1 MVILGV
7 LLIALGAAV
16 IVAAAFDLEGSASVL
31 NTDLNALTVFLIGVG
46 AGVAV
51 LWGFG
56 ILKYGTKRSFQR
68 RRESKKLEELSEKLD
83 QVEAERTHD
92 DRDERA

>member
-7 LLIALGAAV
+7 VLIALGAVV
-16 IVAAAFDLEGSASVL
+16 IVAAVFDLQGSAALLSI
-31 NTDLNALTVFLIGVG
+31 DLSAVTVFLLGVA

-56 ILKYGTKRSFQR
+56 ILRFGTKRSLQR
-68 RRESKKLEELSEKLD
+68 RRESKKLEELSQKLD
-83 QVEAERTHD
+83 RVEAERKHD
-92 DRDERA
+92 ERDENP

>member
-7 LLIALGAAV
+7 LLIALGAVVILAAV
-16 IVAAAFDLEGSASVL
+16 FDLEGSAMLLSI
-31 NTDLNALTVFLIGVG
+31 DLGAVTVFLLGVG

-56 ILKYGTKRSFQR
+56 ILKFGTKRSLAR
-68 RRESKKLEELSEKLD
+68 RRETKKLEELSAKLD
-83 QVEAERTHD
+83 RVESERTD
-92 DRDERA
+92 DGGTEPT